1 MHCTPFESDCF
12 TIYPL
17 FISDCPWMNIV
28 YMTFFFYYSS
38 QYCQGFMNLA
48 GRPVAAFD
56 PEGLI
61 FAVGIN
67 SESVK
72 LYDLRSFDKG
82 PFSSFKF
89 PSGKKMTKNSLN
101 GPNFVVLC
109 TYEFT
114 RCFYNRHILIYL
126 NVQCEPSMMSQGK
139 NPWVFPR
146 ASLL

>member
-1 MHCTPFESDCF
+1 
-12 TIYPL
+12 
-17 FISDCPWMNIV
+17 MNIV

-89 PSGKKMTKNSLN
+89 PSGKKMTKDSLN
-101 GPNFVVLC
+101 GPNS
-109 TYEFT
+109 EFYT
-114 RCFYNRHILIYL
+114 PTSSRD
-126 NVQCEPSMMSQGK
+126 
-139 NPWVFPR
+139 VFITFIF
-146 ASLL
+146 

>member
-1 MHCTPFESDCF
+1 MGITVVFQPTLT
-12 TIYPL
+12 TI
-17 FISDCPWMNIV
+17 MRARV
-28 YMTFFFYYSS
+28 YMTFFFYYYSS

-89 PSGKKMTKNSLN
+89 PSGKKMTK
-101 GPNFVVLC
+101 
-109 TYEFT
+109 
-114 RCFYNRHILIYL
+114 
-126 NVQCEPSMMSQGK
+126 K
-139 NPWVFPR
+139 
-146 ASLL
+146 

>member
-1 MHCTPFESDCF
+1 
-12 TIYPL
+12 
-17 FISDCPWMNIV
+17 
-28 YMTFFFYYSS
+28 
-38 QYCQGFMNLA
+38 MNLA

-89 PSGKKMTKNSLN
+89 PSGKKMTKNILN
-101 GPNFVVLC
+101 KPNSAVFY
-109 TYEFT
+109 TYKFT
-114 RCFYNRHILIYL
+114 RRFYNRHILIYIL
-126 NVQCEPSMMSQGK
+126 PKVNCTVVGRSNEPIAKK
-139 NPWVFPR
+139 NKKLPLAPPGIR
-146 ASLL
+146 IHTT

>member
-1 MHCTPFESDCF
+1 
-12 TIYPL
+12 
-17 FISDCPWMNIV
+17 MNIV

-101 GPNFVVLC
+101 WPNSEFFY

-114 RCFYNRHILIYL
+114 RCFYSHHILIYQ
-126 NVQCEPSMMSQGK
+126 NQGGL
-139 NPWVFPR
+139 V
-146 ASLL
+146 

>member
-1 MHCTPFESDCF
+1 
-12 TIYPL
+12 
-17 FISDCPWMNIV
+17 MNIV

-89 PSGKKMTKNSLN
+89 PSGKKMTENSLN

-114 RCFYNRHILIYL
+114 RCFYNRHILI
-126 NVQCEPSMMSQGK
+126 
-139 NPWVFPR
+139 
-146 ASLL
+146 